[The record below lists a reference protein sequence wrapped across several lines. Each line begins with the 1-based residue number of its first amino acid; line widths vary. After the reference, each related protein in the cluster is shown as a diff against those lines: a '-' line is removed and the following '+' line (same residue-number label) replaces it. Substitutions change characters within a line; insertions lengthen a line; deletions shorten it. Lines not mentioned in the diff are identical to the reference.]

1 MVGAPLRP
9 TAGGSSLTACWE
21 GRGLGETGLG
31 PQASLSSFRAHS
43 SPNLGVPPPCFSR
56 AFLSTQCWPSLKG
69 SGEPLPI
76 KQDLF
81 HAAQRERLYEVWS

>member
-1 MVGAPLRP
+1 MAIDEGPGVMVGAPLRP

-43 SPNLGVPPPCFSR
+43 SPNLGVPPPSP
-56 AFLSTQCWPSLKG
+56 ALLLQG
-69 SGEPLPI
+69 IPLTPV
-76 KQDLF
+76 L
-81 HAAQRERLYEVWS
+81 A